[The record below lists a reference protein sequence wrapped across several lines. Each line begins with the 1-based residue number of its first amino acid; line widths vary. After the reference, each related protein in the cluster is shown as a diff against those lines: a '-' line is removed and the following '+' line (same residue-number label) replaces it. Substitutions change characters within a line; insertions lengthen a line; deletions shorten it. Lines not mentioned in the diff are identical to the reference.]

1 MNLQTAKI
9 ELIEM
14 LIRTEKV
21 GVLNKVRTVLEEENK
36 LTDKEYIEIDARRN
50 RHLNNESKS
59 FSWEQTKQLIKN

>member
-1 MNLQTAKI
+1 MNVQTAKI

>member
-36 LTDKEYIEIDARRN
+36 LTDKEYIEIGARKN

-59 FSWEQTKQLIKN
+59 FSWEQAKKLIKN